1 MRLGEVVA
9 GDIFLLKDRVLY
21 HKVTVVTARFDDYR
35 AQPGPQ
41 VVLALAN
48 GATSSGLGSDR
59 YMRPRPWLL
68 GPKARLQPLEA
79 TSAQAMEAYL
89 LLITEGEIGR
99 DDAAHRDLQDLTRQ
113 AGLAV
118 DKFSGGMELTPAGEV
133 WLLSR
138 RGEELMPEAM
148 PPKPQPT
155 VINTGNL
162 VMVGDHASVSGNITQ
177 HIAAIPDQPGADEV
191 RHLLSDFA
199 QRIAED
205 AALPN
210 RQEPLGYV
218 DYLAKTAAEDPVEQH
233 PAAVAAVYRH
243 LSEGIKTAA
252 ALTALWAN
260 LSAPL
265 ASLLHIHI

>member
-1 MRLGEVVA
+1 MPAPE
-9 GDIFLLKDRVLY
+9 
-21 HKVTVVTARFDDYR
+21 HR
-35 AQPGPQ
+35 AL
-41 VVLALAN
+41 V
-48 GATSSGLGSDR
+48 
-59 YMRPRPWLL
+59 
-68 GPKARLQPLEA
+68 
-79 TSAQAMEAYL
+79 
-89 LLITEGEIGR
+89 
-99 DDAAHRDLQDLTRQ
+99 DAHL
-113 AGLAV
+113 
-118 DKFSGGMELTPAGEV
+118 
-133 WLLSR
+133 
-138 RGEELMPEAM
+138 
-148 PPKPQPT
+148 
-155 VINTGNL
+155 
-162 VMVGDHASVSGNITQ
+162 GDHASVSGNITQ
-177 HIAAIPDQPGADEV
+177 HVAAIPDQPGADEV

-210 RQEPLGYV
+210 RQELLGYV